1 MQEVVPGDLVL
12 LSAGDRIPGDCR
24 ITESIVSP
32 PTSSPAWCAGT
43 GFGVAEIGLVS
54 CPDRI
59 CLVHARIGKLR
70 EGASDDFRK
79 VQIPAIPAARCGD
92 GCPSGVL
99 APPGDIYR
107 THQGW
112 LIKLELAGVS
122 PGDLE
127 VTVAGRRLQVAG
139 RRRDWCIREGQR
151 SYQMEIAY
159 NRFEREFELP
169 FDLKVAEL
177 ETEYVDGMLLITLK
191 AETGE
196 P

>member
-1 MQEVVPGDLVL
+1 MTSGRFKFLQSL
-12 LSAGDRIPGDCR
+12 LQGAGMDAHRVFWR
-24 ITESIVSP
+24 P
-32 PTSSPAWCAGT
+32 PA
-43 GFGVAEIGLVS
+43 
-54 CPDRI
+54 
-59 CLVHARIGKLR
+59 
-70 EGASDDFRK
+70 
-79 VQIPAIPAARCGD
+79 
-92 GCPSGVL
+92 
-99 APPGDIYR
+99 DIYR